1 MVLNS
6 SHGRLEQGR
15 FEFQIEQG
23 GGHGVILIQGIEADT
38 LARVSLFRSASVVS
52 LFTLLSRVTGLVRE
66 WLIAVAFGASA
77 MTDAFNV
84 AFRIPNLFRRLFA
97 EGAFS
102 QAFVPELSRTRAT
115 QGDEATRDLLNA
127 VASLLSFILVGFSVV
142 GVLAAPAMVW
152 MLASGLGRDAQT
164 EAIAVQMTRW
174 MFPYIICMS
183 LVALSAGVLNAY
195 RRFALPAVTPVLLNL
210 ALIAATLWLTP
221 GLERSGWPGIYAL
234 AAGVM
239 AGGVLQLLVQWPAL
253 RSIGM
258 SPSLSWRPSRLRA
271 AWRHPGTQ
279 HVLTRMAPALL
290 GVGVAQLSLLIN
302 TQIASH
308 LSAGSV
314 SWLSYAD
321 RLMEFPTALLGV
333 ALGVTLMPSLASAR
347 ASGNGEAFSKM
358 MDWGMRAVL
367 VLALPCAVAL
377 LAFAEPLVSVLY
389 HYGRFTAF
397 DVAQTALALRG
408 YGVGLLG
415 LIAVKVLAPAYFAEG
430 DTRTPVRIALK
441 VLLITQVANAAF
453 VPWMAHGALS
463 LSIGLG
469 ALVNAVLLMR
479 GLIQSQRWSTEVR
492 WWREGARVAVASL
505 AMAAWLFWSSQHWPW
520 LEWTG
525 AQALWRAGV
534 MALVLL
540 VAGLIYLSLL
550 VLMKFPLRSLIKV

>member
-1 MVLNS
+1 MR
-6 SHGRLEQGR
+6 GRY
-15 FEFQIEQG
+15 
-23 GGHGVILIQGIEADT
+23 T
-38 LARVSLFRSASVVS
+38 PRVSLFRSASVVS
-52 LFTLLSRVTGLVRE
+52 LFTLLSRVTGLIRE
-66 WLIAVAFGASA
+66 WLIAVLFGASA

-102 QAFVPELSRTRAT
+102 QAFVPELSRTRTT
-115 QGDEATRDLLNA
+115 QGDPATRDLLNA
-127 VASLLSFILVGFSVV
+127 VASLLSIILVGFSIV
-142 GVLAAPAMVW
+142 GVLAAPVLVW
-152 MLASGLGRDAQT
+152 MLASGLSRDAQT
-164 EAIAVQMTRW
+164 EAMTVQMTRW

-183 LVALSAGVLNAY
+183 LVALSAGVLNTY
-195 RRFALPAVTPVLLNL
+195 RRFALSAVTPVLLNL
-210 ALIAATLWLTP
+210 SLIAATWWLTP
-221 GLERSGWPGIYAL
+221 WMDRNGWPGIYAL
-234 AAGVM
+234 ALGVM
-239 AGGVLQLLVQWPAL
+239 VGGIFQLLVQWPAL
-253 RSIGM
+253 KSIGM
-258 SPSLSWRPSRLRA
+258 TPSLSWRPSRLRA
-271 AWRHPGTQ
+271 AWQHPGTQ

-347 ASGNGEAFSKM
+347 ASGNAESFSHM
-358 MDWGMRAVL
+358 MDWGMRVVL

-377 LAFAEPLVSVLY
+377 MAFAEPLVSVLY
-389 HYGRFTAF
+389 HYGRFSAV

-441 VLLITQVANAAF
+441 VLLITQLVNALL

-469 ALVNAVLLMR
+469 AWVNALLLMR
-479 GLIQSQRWSTEVR
+479 GLVQSRRWITQVR
-492 WWREGARVAVASL
+492 WWREGARVVLASL

-520 LEWTG
+520 LDWTG
-525 AQALWRAGV
+525 AHALMRAGV
-534 MALVLL
+534 MTLVLL
-540 VAGLIYLSLL
+540 GAGLIYLTLL
-550 VLMKFPLRSLIKV
+550 ALMKFPLRSLIKA